1 MISSIFQNI
10 IRNPLVRAQVLAQGR
25 HVVTYIAGLIGG
37 AIGTLLIAHGVDS
50 KTALS
55 VGVAVTGIVVSLGSW
70 AMSAFFVHQ
79 DVKGVDAKMNAAI
92 ALAPQTPQE
101 TIAALKAGKF

>member
-1 MISSIFQNI
+1 MLVIFQSL
-10 IRNPLVRAQVLAQGR
+10 IRNPLVRAEVRTQGL
-25 HVVTYIAGLIGG
+25 HVITYVAGLIGG
-37 AIGTLLIAHGVDS
+37 AVGTLLIAHGVDS

-55 VGVAVTGIVVSLGSW
+55 VSVAVTGIVVSLGGW